1 MSKYRGDVDD
11 RLLELQEA
19 LQKLQVLKQIGAHN
33 LIIKQE
39 KEIYD
44 IQQDILSMNE
54 NAIIDAADAILPK
67 KCRFCTE
74 KLTDEEKIEC
84 YEANYDKCE
93 QKEPMHIGLLSMSVL
108 KLVISYIALLLLLFT
123 FLLISNILFNF
134 IDERWIVFTLTLLI
148 VAGIV
153 GLFYKPMKKL
163 LKMVS

>member
-11 RLLELQEA
+11 KLLELQEA
-19 LQKLQVLKQIGAHN
+19 LQKLQVLKQIGASN

-44 IQQDILSMNE
+44 IQKDILSMNDS
-54 NAIIDAADAILPK
+54 ASIDAADAILPK
-67 KCRFCTE
+67 KCRFCSE
-74 KLTDEEKIEC
+74 KTSDEEKIEC
-84 YEANYDKCE
+84 YETNFEKCE

-134 IDERWIVFTLTLLI
+134 IDERWIVFSLTLFLVFGVI
-148 VAGIV
+148 

-163 LKMVS
+163 LQIVS